1 MENKTVSYSSSLSSI
16 LTGYVEEKRAV
27 GYKYNKAAFTLKR
40 LDNLLIQENVNEKI
54 LTKELVLL
62 WTKKKA
68 GEKEGTRN
76 CRISIIK
83 GLAQYM
89 ARLGYKAYIYPAK
102 AASVDRYNY
111 VPYIFSEKEL
121 AKIFTAADN
130 VSYCCY
136 SLNRHLVMPILF
148 RMLYACGLR
157 VSEVLNLKISDVNLE
172 SGILNIRHAKLDK
185 DRLVPM
191 SESIIERCKKYSSQ
205 VHKSNSQNPY
215 FFPSPLG
222 GKCSERSIYDY
233 FRKFIWSAG
242 ISHGG
247 RGHGPRVHDFR
258 HTYSVHR
265 LKKWVQNGS
274 DLSILLPYLSVYLG
288 HVDLRSSQHYLR
300 LTADLYPSIVTT
312 VETNFSNLIPE
323 INTHETY

>member
-27 GYKYNKAAFTLKR
+27 GYKYNKEVATLKR
-40 LDNLLIQENVNEKI
+40 VDNLLIQKNVNEKN
-54 LTKELVLL
+54 LTKEVVLL
-62 WTKKKA
+62 WTKKKK
-68 GEKEGTRN
+68 GEKESNRN
-76 CRISIIK
+76 ARISIIR

-89 ARLGYKAYIYPAK
+89 VRLGYKAYIYPDR

-111 VPYIFSEKEL
+111 VPYIFSKKEL

-130 VSYCCY
+130 VSYYC
-136 SLNRHLVMPILF
+136 SSPNRHLIMPLLF

-157 VSEVLNLKISDVNLE
+157 ISEALNLKISDVNLE
-172 SGILNIRHAKLDK
+172 DGILNLRHAKLDK

-191 SESIIERCKKYSSQ
+191 SESLIERCKKYSAQ

-215 FFPSPLG
+215 FFPSPFG
-222 GKCSERSIYDY
+222 GKYTTYRIYDY
-233 FRKFIWSAG
+233 FRKFLWDAG

-247 RGHGPRVHDFR
+247 RGYGPRLHDFR
-258 HTYSVHR
+258 HSYSVHC
-265 LKKWVQNGS
+265 LKKWVQNGN
-274 DLSILLPYLSVYLG
+274 DLTVLLPYLSAYLG

-300 LTADLYPSIVTT
+300 LTADLYPNIVAA

-323 INTHETY
+323 ADTNETY